1 MAELVLGIESSC
13 DETGLALYDTEAGLV
28 DEVLFSQV
36 DMHAIYGGV
45 VPELAARDHVRRLPL
60 LWQELRRR
68 TGHHRAD
75 AVAVTAGPGLI
86 GALLVGVNFGRA
98 LAYAWGVPLIPVHHL
113 EGHLLAPM
121 LAGVLPFPALALLVS
136 GGHTQLIAVD
146 GLGSYRLLGESVD
159 DAAGEAFDKAAKIL
173 GLPYPGGPALALLAR
188 TGDAQ
193 RYRLPRPMLDRPG
206 LDFSFSGLKTA
217 FRLQAEALPPGDAQA
232 RADLAA
238 AFQLAVVDTL
248 CAKCRRAIEAT
259 GLRRLIVAGG
269 VGANRAL
276 REALAQLA
284 ETENIDLH
292 FADLAHCT
300 DNAAMIA
307 LAGAQRLEF
316 GRGALEP
323 VAVRPRWPLQ
333 ELVS

>member
-13 DETGLALYDTEAGLV
+13 DETGLALLDTEGGLV

-36 DMHAIYGGV
+36 DIHAVYGGV

-60 LWQELRRR
+60 LWRELRRR
-68 TGHHRAD
+68 SGCDRAD
-75 AVAVTAGPGLI
+75 AVAVTTGPGLV
-86 GALLVGVNFGRA
+86 GALLVGVNFART
-98 LAYAWGVPLIPVHHL
+98 LAYAWQVPLVPVHHL

-121 LAGVLPFPALALLVS
+121 LADVLPFPAVALLVS
-136 GGHTQLIAVD
+136 GGHTQLIAVRE
-146 GLGSYRLLGESVD
+146 LGSYTLLGETVD

-173 GLPYPGGPALALLAR
+173 GLPYPGGPALAELAR
-188 TGDAQ
+188 RGDA
-193 RYRLPRPMLDRPG
+193 RRFRLPRPMLERG

-217 FRLQAEALPPGDAQA
+217 FRLQAERLPEGDEQA

-238 AFQLAVVDTL
+238 AFQEAVVDTL
-248 CAKCRRAIEAT
+248 CTKCRRALQVMGMA
-259 GLRRLIVAGG
+259 RLIVAGG
-269 VGANRAL
+269 VGANRLL
-276 REALAQLA
+276 RQALARLA
-284 ETENIDLH
+284 EAEGIELH

-307 LAGAQRLEF
+307 LAGARRLD
-316 GRGALEP
+316 RGVSPLTS

-333 ELVS
+333 ELAP